1 MEEGKESLE
10 LTKPEPKK
18 VVEKSEDEIKSLLST
33 LEKVGVKNPQHLE
46 GLAQNAK
53 EYGYV
58 TNLLGQERQ
67 RVTDLESKIRDLE
80 SKNYQKPAQSFD
92 YSQTESQPVDLEKF
106 IKKAIRDERED
117 ERRQLAEMQKRQ
129 LQAWNSIQ
137 SDPDYGNVRD
147 IWEDR
152 LKDPNF
158 VYRINSGIVDPVR
171 EYGETVRQFYKG
183 LAIKAKETI
192 ETLNTGKIKPP
203 HLETGER
210 GSNIVSEGEGEK
222 HPLIKRFEELKTK
235 VKKGGNL
242 SSEEELELAKYA
254 TYGMFPSSPRT

>member
-1 MEEGKESLE
+1 MVEEGKESPQLA
-10 LTKPEPKK
+10 KPEVKK
-18 VVEKSEDEIKSLLST
+18 VDKSEDEIKSLLDT
-33 LEKVGVKNPQHLE
+33 LEKVGVKTPQHLE
-46 GLAQNAK
+46 GIAQNAK

-67 RVTDLESKIRDLE
+67 RVTDLETKLRDLE
-80 SKNYQKPAQSFD
+80 TRSYQKPAPMD
-92 YSQTESQPVDLEKF
+92 YSQAESQPVDLERF

-117 ERRQLAEMQKRQ
+117 ERRNLAEMHKRQ
-129 LQAWNSIQ
+129 LQSWNTIQ

-158 VYRINSGIVDPVR
+158 VYRINAGMTDPVR

-183 LAIKAKETI
+183 LAMKAKETI
-192 ETLNTGKIKPP
+192 ETIRTEKIKPP
-203 HLETGER
+203 HMETGER
-210 GSNIVSEGEGEK
+210 GGNIVSEGEGER
-222 HPLIKRFEELKTK
+222 HPLTKRFEELKSK

-242 SSEEELELAKYA
+242 SSEEELELARYA
-254 TYGMFPSSPRT
+254 TYGMFPSSPRS